1 MSNVL
6 YAGPWNGEFGW
17 ELCSWNPL
25 VRRTALEHDRVIVE
39 TVPGSEYLYEFA
51 DEIITNPRQPN
62 YDMYRGTSVNPIQ
75 PPKNPYTNLNPMQHW
90 KRGASIGAAQ
100 SCPTGAAP
108 IMSGRAEFNAIKRG
122 SRIEGSLPP
131 REWRVYGT
139 EKPHY
144 VADIM
149 CAFRGPK
156 TFKGKSYPEK
166 QWEEQRCDELVEMFK
181 VEGFTVAC
189 YGGSD
194 NYLAPGA
201 IDYLDQP
208 LDELTGALSQAKLS
222 IGPSSG
228 TIHLASLCKTPHVT
242 WYGRPNISMD
252 RYMFYWNP
260 FKTAVTFINIPNPG
274 SDMAFSVSM
283 ERMKKDTPILHY
295 V

>member
-25 VRRTALEHDRVIVE
+25 VRKTALEHDRVIVE

-51 DEIITNPRQPN
+51 DEIIVNPRQPN
-62 YDMYRGTSVNPIQ
+62 YDMYKGTSVNPIQ
-75 PPKNPYTNLNPMQHW
+75 PPENPYTHLNPAHHW
-90 KRGASIGAAQ
+90 KRGG
-100 SCPTGAAP
+100 
-108 IMSGRAEFNAIKRG
+108 GRAEFHSIKEG
-122 SRIEGSLPP
+122 SRIAENLPP

-139 EKPHY
+139 EKPHH

-166 QWEEQRCDELVEMFK
+166 QWAEQRCDELVEMFK

-194 NYLAPGA
+194 NYLASGA
-201 IDYLDQP
+201 IDYLEQP

-260 FKTAVTFINIPNPG
+260 FKTAVTFINTPNPG
-274 SDMAFSVSM
+274 PDIAFSVGI
-283 ERMKKDTPILHY
+283 ERMEKDTPLQHY
-295 V
+295 I